1 MRFAQLVFIG
11 AGLWGVVV
19 LTPFYWLVDVT
30 GRHYTAPADYPHF
43 FFGFFSVAMAWQI
56 AFLVIGSNPE
66 RFRPIMIPGVLEKFG
81 HVLTIAVL
89 YAQGRI
95 GMNDA
100 QQAGPDVLLGV
111 LFIAAFVKTRTEVA
125 TRG

>member
-1 MRFAQLVFIG
+1 MRFAKLVFIG
-11 AGLWGVVV
+11 AGIWGVVV

-43 FFGFFSVAMAWQI
+43 FFGFLSVAMAWQI
-56 AFLVIGSNPE
+56 AFLVIGSNPG

-81 HVLTIAVL
+81 HVLTITVL

-100 QQAGPDVLLGV
+100 QQAVPDFLLGV
-111 LFIAAFVKTRTEVA
+111 LFIAAFVKARTKVA
-125 TRG
+125 TRA